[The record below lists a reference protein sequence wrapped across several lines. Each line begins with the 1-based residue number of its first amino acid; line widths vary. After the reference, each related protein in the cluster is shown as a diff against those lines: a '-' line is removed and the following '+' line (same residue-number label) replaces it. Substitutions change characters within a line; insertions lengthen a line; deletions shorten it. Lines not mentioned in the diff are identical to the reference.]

1 MAVILPELLARTMP
15 ASSPVVYECMD
26 GGAGSGTTPP
36 PALIPARHQHT
47 WRLYINSCRPGGGET
62 KCPRRWQFDGGISFC
77 RQSGHQ
83 YLHVDIRVSPVR
95 KFSRNKD
102 LRQSMDLQI
111 EVDLRPP
118 TDGSAVHTSGG
129 RWWLSCR

>member
-47 WRLYINSCRPGGGET
+47 WRRGVISTPGVSTLIAIALGAA
-62 KCPRRWQFDGGISFC
+62 RRNA
-77 RQSGHQ
+77 
-83 YLHVDIRVSPVR
+83 PA
-95 KFSRNKD
+95 
-102 LRQSMDLQI
+102 
-111 EVDLRPP
+111 
-118 TDGSAVHTSGG
+118 DGSSTVAYRFAANRVTSTYV
-129 RWWLSCR
+129 